1 MKKNG
6 YVLLEMTIS
15 LGLFSL
21 ILLSASA
28 ILFNLANSNQIL
40 VKNFDKLE
48 NIRLA
53 QYFLEQQINCCD
65 KLTIE
70 IDKNSTM
77 KSLATYIDDN
87 PNHTFEFKDKT
98 IKFGGT
104 SDNGTAFNNELSKNI
119 SDVKINYDEIKELL
133 YIKII
138 VEDFPET
145 DFVLYLKNKIISLKP
160 YFS

>member
-28 ILFNLANSNQIL
+28 MIFSLANSNQRL

-70 IDKNSTM
+70 TDKNFTM
-77 KSLATYIDDN
+77 KSIATYIDDN
-87 PNHTFEFKDKT
+87 PNHTFEFDNKT

-104 SDNGTAFNNELSKNI
+104 SDNGTPFNNELSQNI
-119 SDVKINYDEIKELL
+119 SDVKINYDEIKKLL

-138 VEDFPET
+138 VEDFPEAN
-145 DFVLYLKNKIISLKP
+145 FILYLKNKIIFLKT

>member
-53 QYFLEQQINCCD
+53 QYFLEQ
-65 KLTIE
+65 
-70 IDKNSTM
+70 
-77 KSLATYIDDN
+77 
-87 PNHTFEFKDKT
+87 
-98 IKFGGT
+98 
-104 SDNGTAFNNELSKNI
+104 
-119 SDVKINYDEIKELL
+119 
-133 YIKII
+133 
-138 VEDFPET
+138 
-145 DFVLYLKNKIISLKP
+145 
-160 YFS
+160 

>member
-28 ILFNLANSNQIL
+28 MIFSLANSNQKL

-48 NIRLA
+48 NVRLS
-53 QYFLEQQINCCD
+53 QYFLDQQINCCD

-70 IDKNSTM
+70 TDKNFTM
-77 KSLATYIDDN
+77 KSISTYINDN

-104 SDNGTAFNNELSKNI
+104 SDNGTPFNNELSQNI
-119 SDVKINYDEIKELL
+119 SDIKINYDEIKKLL

-138 VEDFPET
+138 VENFPET
-145 DFVLYLKNKIISLKP
+145 DFVLYLKNKIVFLKEK
-160 YFS
+160 